1 VVCVMCCF
9 GTVTVFTVVTEVVAG
24 CLTTVDVVV
33 DVSTG
38 AGLGGAGTT
47 FWVAGT
53 TFRVAGSTFWVAIT
67 PSFSTGAGFGGAGT
81 TFRVAGTTFRVAGS
95 TFLVAITPSFFLE
108 ADATSFLTDL
118 DVLPWAP
125 LLRRLS

>member
-47 FWVAGT
+47 FWVA
-53 TFRVAGSTFWVAIT
+53 
-67 PSFSTGAGFGGAGT
+67 
-81 TFRVAGTTFRVAGS
+81 
-95 TFLVAITPSFFLE
+95 ITPSFFLE
-108 ADATSFLTDL
+108 ATSFLTDL
-118 DVLPWAP
+118 DVLLWAP
-125 LLRRLS
+125 LLRRLSRRRSFAHVWETIQSEKVRKATILILFLF

>member
-38 AGLGGAGTT
+38 AGFGG
-47 FWVAGT
+47 AGT